1 MQSDYCEIIDYYPAR
16 FKKTYFRAFLTKHPK
31 MIEQKLKMVKKE
43 KQLEPFRK
51 QNLTRTKYYKN
62 NELLKKANFD
72 YNCYITGSDQVWN
85 TSFLRSGERKK
96 TYSYFLDFAPDDKIL
111 ASYAASFGTTKFP
124 EDLKKDL
131 EKSLKRF
138 DIVSVRE
145 KTGLE
150 IVKDAG
156 VSEAFLVPDPTLLL
170 KKEDYEKFVK
180 EEKNEKG
187 YTFLYMLGN
196 HKKDATEVLAY
207 AQEKGLKS
215 VECEEFGI
223 EDWLSEIYHSDLVVT
238 NSFHGTVFS
247 ILFEKPFV
255 SLLIEGSGMNDR
267 ITTLLEKLE
276 LSDRIYKGD
285 SSIIDKEIDWEKVN
299 KNLEKLRESGYEYID
314 RIVRLEGKS
323 DAD

>member
-1 MQSDYCEIIDYYPAR
+1 M
-16 FKKTYFRAFLTKHPK
+16 
-31 MIEQKLKMVKKE
+31 
-43 KQLEPFRK
+43 
-51 QNLTRTKYYKN
+51 
-62 NELLKKANFD
+62 LKKAKFD
-72 YNCYITGSDQVWN
+72 YDCYISGSDQVWN
-85 TSFLRSGERKK
+85 TSFLKGGERKK

-111 ASYAASFGTTKFP
+111 ASYAASFGVTKFP

-145 KTGLE
+145 KTGLD

-156 VSEAFLVPDPTLLL
+156 ANEAFLVPDPTLLL

-180 EEKNEKG
+180 DSKTEKG

-196 HKKDATEVLAY
+196 HKKDAGEVLTY
-207 AQEKGLKS
+207 AEEKGLKT
-215 VECEEFGI
+215 VECEGVGI

-267 ITTLLEKLE
+267 LTTLLEKLE
-276 LSDRIYKGD
+276 LSDRIYKGETK
-285 SSIIDKEIDWEKVN
+285 IIDEEIDWQKVN
-299 KNLEKLRESGYEYID
+299 ENLNVLRKSGYEYLE
-314 RIVRLEGKS
+314 RIMDLEEKS
-323 DAD
+323 DEN